1 MTSLLCSSTQG
12 QAVGIEFDAQKF
24 GEQLQKSFVELVD
37 NPTFADV
44 VFLVQGEKIPAHRV
58 IVSAWSSVLRDIMK
72 NRGGGD
78 REKGSDG
85 SEIELDIP
93 QEKGADIFKLLLR
106 FMYLG
111 CTSVT
116 KEVVIPL
123 LDLATRYEV
132 HSLKDK
138 CAEFLF
144 VSDEKKDLGFLLD
157 AVG

>member
-1 MTSLLCSSTQG
+1 
-12 QAVGIEFDAQKF
+12 
-24 GEQLQKSFVELVD
+24 
-37 NPTFADV
+37 
-44 VFLVQGEKIPAHRV
+44 
-58 IVSAWSSVLRDIMK
+58 MK

-111 CTSVT
+111 CTGVT
-116 KEVVIPL
+116 KEVVMPL